1 MSDMGLL
8 MLVRHGQASW
18 GADDYDVLSVH
29 GHEQAAVTG
38 RHLATGPAPDV
49 VVHGSMRRQR
59 ETARALVEA
68 AGWDVPVREDPRW
81 DEMDHEA
88 LLAAQPWEG
97 DPRSDRAEF
106 QAWFEAATDRWIAGS
121 DDGDYAEPWAAF
133 DARVRGALDD
143 VAGSGSAA
151 VVTSGGPIAA
161 VTAAL
166 LGGGRTAYARVAPVV
181 VNASVT
187 RVIAGRRG
195 LSLLSLNEHDHLR
208 GELRTYR

>member
-1 MSDMGLL
+1 MGLL

-18 GADDYDVLSVH
+18 GADDYDVLSPR

-38 RHLATGPAPDV
+38 RHLATGPPPGV
-49 VVHGSMRRQR
+49 VVHGAMRRQR
-59 ETARALVEA
+59 ETARALVDA

-88 LLAAQPWEG
+88 LLSAQPWEG
-97 DPRSDRAEF
+97 DPRADRAQF
-106 QAWFEAATDRWIAGS
+106 QAWFEAATDRWVAGD
-121 DDGDYAEPWAAF
+121 DDGDYAEPWPVF
-133 DARVRGALDD
+133 DTRVQEALS
-143 VAGSGSAA
+143 ALGSDGSAMA
-151 VVTSGGPIAA
+151 VTSGGPIAA

>member
-1 MSDMGLL
+1 MGLL

-18 GADDYDVLSVH
+18 GADDYDVLSPR
-29 GHEQAAVTG
+29 GLEQAAVTG
-38 RHLATGPAPDV
+38 GHLGSGPAPDV
-49 VVHGSMRRQR
+49 VVHGAMRRQR
-59 ETARALVEA
+59 DTARALVEA

-88 LLAAQPWEG
+88 LLAVQPWEG
-97 DPRSDRAEF
+97 DPRSDRSQF
-106 QAWFEAATDRWIAGS
+106 QAWFEAATDRWISGDA
-121 DDGDYAEPWAAF
+121 DVDYAEPWPAF
-133 DARVRGALDD
+133 DARVQEAL
-143 VAGSGSAA
+143 AALGPSGSALA
-151 VVTSGGPIAA
+151 VTSGGPIAA

-187 RVIAGRRG
+187 RVVAGRRG
-195 LSLLSLNEHDHLR
+195 LNLLSLNEHDHLR